1 MRLRWIKH
9 VSQHWDGSIS
19 LPEMDF
25 ISKARRDRWA
35 KEFLPRLGRRLMW
48 FNGYRRPRSAGLLCS
63 KHLMMYRSE
72 WRPRDAQIQRRN
84 FRRLDEHDPCPL
96 AVQCPRPR
104 LHASPTATF
113 LSNSL
118 CVVNQ
123 SCRGAGRQPFYS
135 NSWFML
141 NRSFLGE
148 RYYVTF
154 VSSHRKSIYRLSVC
168 NVGTERWTFP

>member
-19 LPEMDF
+19 LPKMDF

-84 FRRLDEHDPCPL
+84 FRRLDEHHPCPL

-118 CVVNQ
+118 PLLTSRVVVQ
-123 SCRGAGRQPFYS
+123 VA
-135 NSWFML
+135 
-141 NRSFLGE
+141 NRSIPIHDSRWIDRFRRTLL
-148 RYYVTF
+148 RYVRLI
-154 VSSHRKSIYRLSVC
+154 SSQIHLSTVC
-168 NVGTERWTFP
+168 L